1 MGIGSVFC
9 AEADNPFVT
18 GDAPVMT
25 RARSDDNRL
34 HFGLGF
40 ARPNVEVFLPVS
52 PTACLHVL
60 PRAERSGPLLAPS
73 VFEAYMAHAA
83 LAREHCFTNDCREV
97 PLD

>member
-1 MGIGSVFC
+1 MGIGDVLR
-9 AEADNPFVT
+9 AEADKPFVI
-18 GDAPVMT
+18 GDAPVVT
-25 RARSDDNRL
+25 RERSDDNRL

-52 PTACLHVL
+52 PTACLHAL

-73 VFEAYMAHAA
+73 VFEANMAQAA
-83 LAREHCFTNDCREV
+83 PAREYCFTNDCREV

>member
-1 MGIGSVFC
+1 MGIGGVLR
-9 AEADNPFVT
+9 AEADKPFVT
-18 GDAPVMT
+18 GDAPVVT
-25 RARSDDNRL
+25 RERSDDNRL

-73 VFEAYMAHAA
+73 VFEANMAQAA
-83 LAREHCFTNDCREV
+83 LAREHCLTNDCREV